1 MILER
6 VQIESFAGLAD
17 RDLELREGLN
27 VVIGPNEAGKSTLF
41 QAIRHTLLT
50 PAALKG
56 RESQKML
63 ELFLPRGGGDSIA
76 CTLQFL
82 HRGQRYLLAKRW
94 GEGRSAELVQ
104 PDGSR
109 LRGEEPIRSALAEL
123 LPAGEGTLR
132 TVFLAAQSALPGTL
146 RELAENPEAAGSLA
160 DLLRRAV
167 LQPDGMSISAFQEK
181 LAVRQEELLGRW
193 DLEREHPEGNRG
205 PDNPWQKGAG
215 QVTQSWYKREGLER
229 RRAEAEEA
237 EARLGELARAL
248 QSCRAELAA
257 LERRVQEEDPAA
269 QAVDRRSS
277 LQKDLQLRQLRSE
290 SLRKAYEQWPQLQR
304 SLTEAA
310 RELPEA
316 EQRAA
321 ALRQEKA
328 QAEQADRR
336 RQAREQLDQ
345 ARALK
350 AETEN
355 ARTKLAGLP
364 AVSGPQL
371 QELKKASEEAE
382 RSAMGLQAAG
392 AGQGIAVS
400 LQARAD
406 ITLQVSKD
414 GEPPQARTLGP
425 GETLTLT
432 ARERARLEAPAWSL
446 DASSAPEDRQR
457 LREKAESARR
467 RFADLLSSRGFASL
481 EAADQASR
489 DFELA
494 AARVQDAEGRLQKAL
509 QGQSLQELEQAASP
523 AGPAA
528 GPTASQE
535 GGGAAPREL
544 AAVYADLAK
553 AEDFLRRLKE
563 REATDQE
570 ALTALLQKHGS
581 QDALLKLML
590 AEINAQQDVAAE
602 LASLPALPAEAADP
616 DAFLT
621 QHEAGKSAMKQM
633 GDRERKLSDEYAEA
647 ERQLPEESSED
658 LADQLEDAERR
669 YRQALRRA
677 RALLSVQAAARAVL
691 EESGSDSQERFERDL
706 GHYAAELTAGRYRAM
721 PVAGGLPKDMV
732 RSDGLPLPFDLLSG
746 GTRALFALALRLAM
760 ADAFLEEAE
769 GFLVLD
775 DPLVDLDPERQD
787 RASAVLARFAGQPG
801 RQLLLFTCHP
811 AHAARFPQA
820 HRVELD

>member
-1 MILER
+1 VILLK
-6 VQIESFAGLAD
+6 VGIESFAGLAG
-17 RDLELREGLN
+17 REVELAEGLN
-27 VVIGPNEAGKSTLF
+27 VVLGPNEAGKSTLF

-56 RESQKML
+56 RESKAML
-63 ELFLPRGGGDSIA
+63 EAFLPRGGGDSIA

-82 HRGQRYLLAKRW
+82 HHGQRYLLAKRW
-94 GEGRSAELVQ
+94 GEGRSAELVR

-109 LRGEEPIRSALAEL
+109 LRGEEPIRAALAEL
-123 LPAGEGTLR
+123 LPAGEGTVR

-167 LQPDGMSISAFQEK
+167 LQPDGLSISAFQEK
-181 LAVRQEELLGRW
+181 LAARQEELSGRW
-193 DLEREHPEGNRG
+193 DPERGRPEGNRG

-215 QVTQSWYKREGLER
+215 QVTQSWYEREALER

-248 QSCRAELAA
+248 QSCRGELAA
-257 LERRVQEEDPAA
+257 LERRLQEEAPAA
-269 QAVDRRSS
+269 QSVDRRSS

-290 SLRKAYEQWPQLQR
+290 SLRKAYEQWPRLER
-304 SLTEAA
+304 SLAEAA

-316 EQRAA
+316 ERRAA

-328 QAEQADRR
+328 RAEQAERR
-336 RQAREQLDQ
+336 RQAREALEQ
-345 ARALK
+345 ARALE
-350 AETEN
+350 AEAAA
-355 ARTKLAGLP
+355 ARTRLAGLP

-382 RSAMGLQAAG
+382 RSAMAFQAAG
-392 AGQGIAVS
+392 TGQGIAVS

-446 DASSAPEDRQR
+446 EAASAPEDRER
-457 LREKAESARR
+457 LREKAESSRR
-467 RFADLLSSRGFASL
+467 RFADLLSSRGLASM

-494 AARVQDAEGRLQKAL
+494 SARVQDAEERLLKAL
-509 QGQSLQELEQAASP
+509 GGRSLEELEQAAAP
-523 AGPAA
+523 AGLAA
-528 GPTASQE
+528 GPTAAE
-535 GGGAAPREL
+535 PAREL
-544 AAVYADLAK
+544 SAVYAELAK
-553 AEDFLRRLKE
+553 AEDSLRRLKE
-563 REATDQE
+563 REAADQE
-570 ALTALLQKHGS
+570 TLTVLLQKHGS

-590 AEINAQQDVAAE
+590 AETVAQQDVEAR
-602 LASLPALPAEAADP
+602 LASLPALPAQAADP
-616 DAFLT
+616 DAFLA
-621 QHEAGKSAMKQM
+621 QHEAGKSALKQL

-647 ERQLPEESSED
+647 ERQLPEESAED
-658 LADQLEDAERR
+658 LAVQLEDAERR
-669 YRQALRRA
+669 HRQALRRA
-677 RALLSVQAAARAVL
+677 DALRAVQVAAQAVL
-691 EESGSDSQERFERDL
+691 EQSGSGSQERFEGDL
-706 GHYAAELTAGRYRAM
+706 GRYAAELTAERYQAM
-721 PVAGGLPKDMV
+721 PLE
-732 RSDGLPLPFDLLSG
+732 DGLPGVLERADGLRLPFDLLSG
-746 GTRALFALALRLAM
+746 GTRGLFALALRLAM
-760 ADAFLEEAE
+760 ADAFLQDAE
-769 GFLVLD
+769 GFLILD
-775 DPLVDLDPERQD
+775 DPLVDLDPDRQE
-787 RASAVLARFAGQPG
+787 RASAVLARFASRPG

-811 AHAARFPQA
+811 AHAARFPDA
-820 HRVELD
+820 HRVELAGAPA